1 MKPTILAG
9 IACAALLSQG
19 AFAEQAPPPF
29 AEFTFKKVAPPKD
42 KGSRRITIQIE
53 PQPDPPPPTESTR
66 VDLPADLPD
75 DGLGGFWAAVSPDL
89 AKASPARLEAAL
101 KALDAVDS
109 ISGPRL
115 DDMRKITDRYG
126 SDILRHTV
134 GTRVSPALVAAI
146 ISVEFA
152 GRVDAVSSAGAQGV
166 MQLMPATAARFG
178 VTDWQVAEQN
188 IKGGVAYL
196 DWLTGEFDYDPVM
209 ILAGYNAGEGAVRN
223 HGGVPPYSETRAYV
237 PKVLAAW
244 KVASG
249 LCLTPPM
256 LISDGCVFIGGS

>member
-1 MKPTILAG
+1 MKPMILAG
-9 IACAALLSQG
+9 MACAVMLPHGAL
-19 AFAEQAPPPF
+19 ADDAPPPF
-29 AEFTFKKVAPPKD
+29 PEFTFKKVGPPKD
-42 KGSRRITIQIE
+42 SGSPRITIQIE
-53 PQPDPPPPTESTR
+53 PQPDPPPAEVAEAEPPVE
-66 VDLPADLPD
+66 LPD
-75 DGLGGFWAAVSPDL
+75 DGLGGFWTAVSPDL
-89 AKASPARLEAAL
+89 DKASPARLEDAL
-101 KALDAVDS
+101 QALEAVEA

-126 SDILRHTV
+126 RDILRHTV

-146 ISVEFA
+146 ISVESS

-196 DWLTGEFDYDPVM
+196 DWLMGEFDLDPVM

-223 HGGVPPYSETRAYV
+223 HGGVPPYAETRAYV

-249 LCLTPPM
+249 LCLNPPM